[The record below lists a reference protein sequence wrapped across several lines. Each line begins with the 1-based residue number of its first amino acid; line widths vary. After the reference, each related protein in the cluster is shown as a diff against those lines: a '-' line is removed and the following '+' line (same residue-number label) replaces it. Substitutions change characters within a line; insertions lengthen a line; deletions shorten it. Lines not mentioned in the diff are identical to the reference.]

1 MDKLGKY
8 RLDRAFTEGVE
19 ISLDD
24 APEVVFLVKLPSQYN
39 RKYTQALYGAM
50 DITVKDDG
58 TVDTKNLMVTKYAQ
72 EDAFVNHCIV
82 SMDGDPLPDSFQED
96 YPAAVAELVEKANE
110 LVSNIE
116 EKVETSVKKSQPTS
130 TGSGDGQEKKAS
142 TRNLSSAVG

>member
-1 MDKLGKY
+1 
-8 RLDRAFTEGVE
+8 
-19 ISLDD
+19 
-24 APEVVFLVKLPSQYN
+24 
-39 RKYTQALYGAM
+39 
-50 DITVKDDG
+50 
-58 TVDTKNLMVTKYAQ
+58 
-72 EDAFVNHCIV
+72 
-82 SMDGDPLPDSFQED
+82 MDGDPLPDSFQED